1 MSTSS
6 YYTKT
11 IRHYGNELAI
21 LMQNENGPCPLLAIA
36 NVLILR
42 GGIHIHPDIAEI
54 SFEDLTARMAE
65 YMLDQSA
72 TLSETDEV
80 LRANQQRNIADGM
93 ALFPKLQ
100 RGLDVNVG
108 FTRVDAF
115 EYSEDQVIFDLL
127 SVRLVHGWLEPL
139 VETRLGISQVP
150 PGGSG
155 RSLDPSTATAA
166 AQGGAL

>member
-42 GGIHIHPDIAEI
+42 GGIYIHPDIAEI

-80 LRANQQRNIADGM
+80 LTFEDFRAAYRSGNKCCFM
-93 ALFPKLQ
+93 A
-100 RGLDVNVG
+100 
-108 FTRVDAF
+108 
-115 EYSEDQVIFDLL
+115 S
-127 SVRLVHGWLEPL
+127 S
-139 VETRLGISQVP
+139 
-150 PGGSG
+150 
-155 RSLDPSTATAA
+155 SLCRH
-166 AQGGAL
+166 

>member
-42 GGIHIHPDIAEI
+42 GGIYIHPDIAEI
-54 SFEDLTARMAE
+54 SFGDLTARMAE

-100 RGLDVNVG
+100 LQAN
-108 FTRVDAF
+108 
-115 EYSEDQVIFDLL
+115 L
-127 SVRLVHGWLEPL
+127 VRLTKQDTTPKAVVLN
-139 VETRLGISQVP
+139 
-150 PGGSG
+150 
-155 RSLDPSTATAA
+155 DAT
-166 AQGGAL
+166 L